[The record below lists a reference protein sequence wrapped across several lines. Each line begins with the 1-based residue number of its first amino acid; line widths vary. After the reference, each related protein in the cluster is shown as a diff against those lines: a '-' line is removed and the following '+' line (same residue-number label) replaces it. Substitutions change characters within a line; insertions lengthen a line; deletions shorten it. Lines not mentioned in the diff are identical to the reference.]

1 MRQKGPIMAQQQA
14 LITITGY
21 VGANP
26 TQFNKDGM
34 PHASSFRMASTRR
47 YFDNRTQQWK
57 DLPTTW
63 VTVKAYR
70 NLSETICQSQNGK
83 PQSRIVLEASAAGH
97 DLNRG
102 VTTLRKFVK
111 PNDQHQPEAKGT
123 EPRVGAD
130 PFVRQGS
137 VAPVEIV
144 VPEDDE
150 AAEFSNSTATYIR
163 RHRCLACLAPIAS
176 R

>member
-1 MRQKGPIMAQQQA
+1 MDHGESVPEPIREHLPIVEERRPGYRDGA
-14 LITITGY
+14 LATE
-21 VGANP
+21 
-26 TQFNKDGM
+26 
-34 PHASSFRMASTRR
+34 
-47 YFDNRTQQWK
+47 
-57 DLPTTW
+57 TW
-63 VTVKAYR
+63 AD
-70 NLSETICQSQNGK
+70 QNGK

-102 VTTLRKFVK
+102 VSTLRKFVK

-150 AAEFSNSTATYIR
+150 AAEFSGDTGEFDGDIY
-163 RHRCLACLAPIAS
+163 
-176 R
+176 

>member
-1 MRQKGPIMAQQQA
+1 MDHGESVPEPIREHLPISEERRAGYRDGA
-14 LITITGY
+14 LATE
-21 VGANP
+21 
-26 TQFNKDGM
+26 
-34 PHASSFRMASTRR
+34 
-47 YFDNRTQQWK
+47 
-57 DLPTTW
+57 TW
-63 VTVKAYR
+63 AD
-70 NLSETICQSQNGK
+70 QNGK

-150 AAEFSNSTATYIR
+150 AVEFSGDTGEFDGDIY
-163 RHRCLACLAPIAS
+163 
-176 R
+176 

>member
-1 MRQKGPIMAQQQA
+1 MDHGESVPEPIREHLPISEERRAGYRDGRARHGNVGRSERQTA
-14 LITITGY
+14 
-21 VGANP
+21 
-26 TQFNKDGM
+26 
-34 PHASSFRMASTRR
+34 
-47 YFDNRTQQWK
+47 
-57 DLPTTW
+57 
-63 VTVKAYR
+63 VTH
-70 NLSETICQSQNGK
+70 
-83 PQSRIVLEASAAGH
+83 SAGGH

-150 AAEFSNSTATYIR
+150 AAEFSGDTGEFDGDIY
-163 RHRCLACLAPIAS
+163 
-176 R
+176 